1 MNHNNERV
9 IIELQITLVLNFFFS
24 LSRNGQ
30 NVYFSVQFHEWDLNK
45 AFLLLLLG
53 SSNLN

>member
-24 LSRNGQ
+24 LSRNGS